1 MLVTHR
7 YDSDERQHHL
17 LENHYSFKLKPR
29 LLYVGSLDKHGGWTE
44 EPHSHGFLEIIFI
57 TDGKGKI
64 TVDNKNYQVKKGDLL
79 IYNSG
84 VTHCEKSNETDPM
97 EILFIAYDKLEITN
111 LPPNSLLPESYGP
124 IFHTE
129 EMYDVFHRYFTALI
143 TEFELKER
151 FYMEICQNISR
162 TLIMYI
168 FRLIN
173 RTENASA
180 LLDKSMTMETV
191 LAYIDENFK
200 RKLTLDEVAEK
211 MLHEQILSLAPFHA
225 VSGREH
231 RQIYSRQ
238 KNRRI
243 EKDARFLGFSR
254 CDHRRKPRFRRSEL
268 LQPYLQKKRR
278 HNPSSIQ
285 KNRVFGQIS
294 RSISRLSANLQR
306 NRKPRKNA
314 RGFIFS

>member
-1 MLVTHR
+1 MLKNIDKAQALVLKNQVAYQQGQVVSKTLAQNQALSITLFSFDKGEGISAHKSKGDAFVTC
-7 YDSDERQHHL
+7 L
-17 LENHYSFKLKPR
+17 
-29 LLYVGSLDKHGGWTE
+29 
-44 EPHSHGFLEIIFI
+44 
-57 TDGKGKI
+57 DGKGKI

-211 MLHEQILSLAPFHA
+211 CYTSKYYLSHLFTRFQGVSIGKYILDKKIDESKKMLASSDFPVVTIAESLGFDDP
-225 VSGREH
+225 SY
-231 RQIYSRQ
+231 YSRIFKKIVGITPLQ
-238 KNRRI
+238 
-243 EKDARFLGFSR
+243 F
-254 CDHRRKPRFRRSEL
+254 RKTA
-268 LQPYLQKKRR
+268 
-278 HNPSSIQ
+278 SSD
-285 KNRVFGQIS
+285 K
-294 RSISRLSANLQR
+294 
-306 NRKPRKNA
+306 
-314 RGFIFS
+314 

>member
-1 MLVTHR
+1 M
-7 YDSDERQHHL
+7 
-17 LENHYSFKLKPR
+17 
-29 LLYVGSLDKHGGWTE
+29 
-44 EPHSHGFLEIIFI
+44 

-64 TVDNKNYQVKKGDLL
+64 TVDNKNYHVKKGDLL

-211 MLHEQILSLAPFHA
+211 CYTSKYYLSHLFTRFQGVSIGKYILDKKIDESKKMLASSDFPVVAIAESLGFDDP
-225 VSGREH
+225 SY
-231 RQIYSRQ
+231 YSRIFKKTVGTTPLQ
-238 KNRRI
+238 
-243 EKDARFLGFSR
+243 F
-254 CDHRRKPRFRRSEL
+254 RKTT
-268 LQPYLQKKRR
+268 
-278 HNPSSIQ
+278 SSN
-285 KNRVFGQIS
+285 K
-294 RSISRLSANLQR
+294 
-306 NRKPRKNA
+306 
-314 RGFIFS
+314 

>member
-1 MLVTHR
+1 M
-7 YDSDERQHHL
+7 
-17 LENHYSFKLKPR
+17 
-29 LLYVGSLDKHGGWTE
+29 
-44 EPHSHGFLEIIFI
+44 
-57 TDGKGKI
+57 
-64 TVDNKNYQVKKGDLL
+64 
-79 IYNSG
+79 
-84 VTHCEKSNETDPM
+84 THCEKSNETDPM

-143 TEFELKER
+143 AEFELKER

-211 MLHEQILSLAPFHA
+211 CYTSKYYLSHLFTRFQGVSIGKYILDKKIDESKKMLASSDFPVVAIAESLGFDDP
-225 VSGREH
+225 SY
-231 RQIYSRQ
+231 YSRIFKKTVGTTPLQ
-238 KNRRI
+238 
-243 EKDARFLGFSR
+243 F
-254 CDHRRKPRFRRSEL
+254 RKTT
-268 LQPYLQKKRR
+268 
-278 HNPSSIQ
+278 SSN
-285 KNRVFGQIS
+285 K
-294 RSISRLSANLQR
+294 
-306 NRKPRKNA
+306 
-314 RGFIFS
+314 

>member
-200 RKLTLDEVAEK
+200 RKLTLDEIAEK
-211 MLHEQILSLAPFHA
+211 CYTSKYYLSHLFTRFQGVSIGKYILDKKIDESKKMLASSDFPVVTIAESLGFDDP
-225 VSGREH
+225 SY
-231 RQIYSRQ
+231 YSRIFK
-238 KNRRI
+238 KNVGI
-243 EKDARFLGFSR
+243 TPLQF
-254 CDHRRKPRFRRSEL
+254 RKTA
-268 LQPYLQKKRR
+268 
-278 HNPSSIQ
+278 SSD
-285 KNRVFGQIS
+285 K
-294 RSISRLSANLQR
+294 
-306 NRKPRKNA
+306 
-314 RGFIFS
+314 